1 MTERSSI
8 DRSMT
13 ERPLEHGRPLER
25 GRRRG
30 VAGWTDVRGRRL
42 GGWAFILNRVAGLGV
57 LFYLYLHLVVLSQL
71 AIGPSQWNAFVDFF
85 LSPIFLAFDVLLLA
99 GLLLHGL
106 NGIRVAL
113 VGFGFVVSRQKALL
127 ISFTIIGAIVLLIGS
142 LRFIS
147 DLGAK

>member
-1 MTERSSI
+1 MTERS
-8 DRSMT
+8 MT
-13 ERPLEHGRPLER
+13 EQPAAQQLEHGRPAVR

-42 GGWAFILNRVAGLGV
+42 GGWAFILNRVSGLGV

-85 LSPIFLAFDVLLLA
+85 LSPIFLIMDVLLLA

-106 NGIRVAL
+106 NGLRVAL
-113 VGFGFVVSRQKALL
+113 VGFGFVVSKQKALL
-127 ISFTIIGAIVLLIGS
+127 ISFAIIGAIVLLIGS
-142 LRFIS
+142 LRFIT